1 MKRWKLEFRKKMAA
15 REIAENMISIVNIG
29 PHNQNDP
36 MGERTYSV
44 RINSEEVVRFR
55 HKRADGLGAC
65 LLAASKA
72 VEAEKWE
79 KADKLLMELTAD
91 RKSNQK
97 VTLDAHSA
105 SVRSEETPC
114 AYRKSPS

>member
-105 SVRSEETPC
+105 SVRSEETP
-114 AYRKSPS
+114 